1 MFSVFIDYV
10 FFLLVFLKLNF
21 NSSGF
26 VFGSFLEVNYITS
39 VMYNT
44 LKESYSVTYMVKLHF
59 WYFLGIFSA
68 TVCRGKNLFIIMTMT
83 TDTRLAGDAH

>member
-10 FFLLVFLKLNF
+10 FFLLVFLKLKF

-26 VFGSFLEVNYITS
+26 VFGSFLEVNYINS

-44 LKESYSVTYMVKLHF
+44 LKESCSVTYSEIA
-59 WYFLGIFSA
+59 FLVLLGVFSA
-68 TVCRGKNLFIIMTMT
+68 TVCRGKNVFIIMTMT

>member
-1 MFSVFIDYV
+1 MFSVFIEYV

-26 VFGSFLEVNYITS
+26 VFGSFLEVNYINS
-39 VMYNT
+39 VM
-44 LKESYSVTYMVKLHF
+44 KESCSVTYTEIT
-59 WYFLGIFSA
+59 FLVLYRCFQCYCMQGEN
-68 TVCRGKNLFIIMTMT
+68 VFIIMTMT